1 MEIILTN
8 SNFEQEVLGSDK
20 PVLVDFW
27 ATWCGPCRMLAP
39 TVEAIAE
46 EKADVLKVG
55 KVDVDQEPELAR
67 RFGAKLRDGDVVAYR
82 GGMGMGKTHFTRG
95 IAEGMGITQA
105 VSSPT
110 FAIVN
115 EYRGG
120 GRLLCH
126 FDMYRIEGFDDLY
139 STGFFDYLDSG
150 AVLVIEWSENIID
163 FIGDEEIITV
173 DIKRLGDN
181 EREISVER
189 GEG

>member
-1 MEIILTN
+1 MLVFTTSPAETQAFAEKLAAQLPGGTYLA
-8 SNFEQEVLGSDK
+8 FRGGLG
-20 PVLVDFW
+20 
-27 ATWCGPCRMLAP
+27 
-39 TVEAIAE
+39 
-46 EKADVLKVG
+46 VG
-55 KVDVDQEPELAR
+55 KTTFCHGLAR
-67 RFGAKLRDGDVVAYR
+67 GLGCVD
-82 GGMGMGKTHFTRG
+82 
-95 IAEGMGITQA
+95 E

-110 FAIVN
+110 FSIVN
-115 EYRGG
+115 YYRGP
-120 GRLLCH
+120 RPLAH
-126 FDMYRIEGFDDLY
+126 FDMYRINTFDDLY